1 MHIDC
6 FENPNMLIPK
16 HSLSI
21 TKWIHLHNG
30 DEGMKEF
37 FHKAYKSLKPGG
49 IFVVEP
55 QEYETYARRRR
66 ESEVCVLPVTAF
78 PTCYRLTLQPFS

>member
-1 MHIDC
+1 
-6 FENPNMLIPK
+6 MLIPK

-37 FHKAYKSLKPGG
+37 FHKAYQSLKPGG

-55 QEYETYARRRR
+55 QAYESYARRRR
-66 ESEVCVLPVTAF
+66 DSEVCAF
-78 PTCYRLTLQPFS
+78 TFDCISCFPLTQFSNLS